1 MYLYEIMRF
10 IKVND
15 VAPKCRFKNG
25 LSTNKKNP
33 AKFPNIICGSEEV
46 WNYNYIKYVCH
57 DHDNGRALYLNLG
70 GCFLIELI
78 RVIYNRYNLYFM
90 KLILFT
96 KQFDNFS
103 MKGQISAVYF
113 ANIRN
118 HYERSST
125 RTYILNHKLNTIIS
139 PTMNNGLITPVRA
152 DVPNG
157 YTPRYTAYK
166 YRQILNI
173 LVQWFKNTTFDLI
186 KSNIS
191 PRQLFDLDLGTAGD
205 DNLLRA
211 GNLNASFD
219 VRGSYQ
225 FVIYYTS

>member
-10 IKVND
+10 IKVID
-15 VAPKCRFKNG
+15 VEPKCPFKNG

-57 DHDNGRALYLNLG
+57 DHDNDPKIATFGIALYLKLG

-113 ANIRN
+113 ANITIIN
-118 HYERSST
+118 HYEPSST

-157 YTPRYTAYK
+157 YTPRLHGIQIPVNSEYNSSMIQEHNLWFDQTK
-166 YRQILNI
+166 Y
-173 LVQWFKNTTFDLI
+173 FPTTTVWLR
-186 KSNIS
+186 
-191 PRQLFDLDLGTAGD
+191 PR
-205 DNLLRA
+205 NSR
-211 GNLNASFD
+211 
-219 VRGSYQ
+219 RR
-225 FVIYYTS
+225 